1 MNDFMKLD
9 YGLDLFAK
17 LRSLS
22 SDQFYQE
29 RLEDIQKLRGHI
41 QILNQLKS
49 DGKWEDEEFWGNLQE
64 FVSCRLEEIPE
75 GAGFFNDNIRDPLYE
90 LADIVHESMTKMICS
105 RHYCSNEDFCKL
117 AKQFSDDF
125 WEFENV
131 CACDEN
137 YEPLIC
143 VAANHAGIAPEY
155 LSLLLEIE
163 PLRYWGKPFLL
174 RLVTSHESDGVAA
187 DENRVNALK
196 ELVKLGLLKKKHVSR
211 TRTDNENLL
220 VDCDVRFTK
229 VFDFLSSFDPDSLF
243 TIWESFGDIEKT
255 TQFLEAGFNHFPNV
269 GGLLFHKN
277 EDGKTTVLDKAF
289 EIYGK
294 KKVME
299 ILRKILSPKS
309 DYPILHHIFSKAPQ
323 YKDLFSEKFGWA
335 HGILRDH
342 NGRTLHQAVLA
353 AGPMIVKKNAV
364 LFTQLQDSQILEK
377 DPITTLFP
385 FAAMAVGEHG
395 DLHKC
400 FELLRRQP
408 SVLERK
414 ARMKGCTLK
423 RKRE

>member
-9 YGLDLFAK
+9 YGLDLVEKLISLSSEEYYQNKLEDVQK
-17 LRSLS
+17 LRS
-22 SDQFYQE
+22 
-29 RLEDIQKLRGHI
+29 HI
-41 QILNQLKS
+41 QMLNQLNS
-49 DGKWEDEEFWGNLQE
+49 DGKWEDEEFWRNLQD
-64 FVSCRLEEIPE
+64 FVSCRLKEIPD
-75 GAGFFNDNIRDPLYE
+75 GAGFFNDEVPLYD
-90 LADIVHESMTKMICS
+90 LADIVHDSMTKMICFRDQIS
-105 RHYCSNEDFCKL
+105 PEAFCKL
-117 AKQFSDDF
+117 AKQFSDDL
-125 WEFENV
+125 WELAQCRF
-131 CACDEN
+131 DGDR
-137 YEPLIC
+137 EPLIC
-143 VAANHAGIAPEY
+143 VAANHAGIAPEFV
-155 LSLLLEIE
+155 SLLYEIE
-163 PLRYWGKPFLL
+163 PLCYWGKPFLL
-174 RLVTSHESDGVAA
+174 RIVTSHDSDGVAA
-187 DENRVNALK
+187 DENRVKALK

-211 TRTDNENLL
+211 ARTDDENLL

-229 VFDFLSSFDPDSLF
+229 VFEFLSSFDPDSLF

-255 TQFLEAGFNHFPNV
+255 TQFLEAGFNHFPSI

-277 EDGKTTVLDKAF
+277 EDENTTVLDKAF
-289 EIYGK
+289 EIYGE

-299 ILRKILSPKS
+299 ILHKILSPKS
-309 DYPILHHIFSKAPQ
+309 DYPILHYIFSKAPQ
-323 YKDLFSEKFGWA
+323 YADLFSEKLGWA

-342 NGRTLHQAVLA
+342 NGRSLHQAVLA
-353 AGPMIVKKNAV
+353 AGPMVVKKNAV

-385 FAAMAVGEHG
+385 FAAMAEGEHG